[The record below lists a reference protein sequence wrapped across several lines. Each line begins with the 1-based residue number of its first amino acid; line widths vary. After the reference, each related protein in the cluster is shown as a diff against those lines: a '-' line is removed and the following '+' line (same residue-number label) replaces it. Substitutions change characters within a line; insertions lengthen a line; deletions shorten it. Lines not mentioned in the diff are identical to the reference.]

1 MSCFFSLHF
10 GLNNDIYVGLILFL
24 RESKREEARER
35 EKEREAGRRTGGQI
49 DKEVC
54 TALNCFDTLPFYL
67 LLFSV

>member
-35 EKEREAGRRTGGQI
+35 EKEREAGRRTDGQI
-49 DKEVC
+49 DKEQFVQ
-54 TALNCFDTLPFYL
+54 P
-67 LLFSV
+67 